1 MAKSITENTADWQR
15 RDKRYDAVMETREIK
30 ELDPNAP
37 LYEVVGTVAAFW
49 AAANVGYHLL
59 FPALGY
65 SLSYNLSP
73 VAIALYYF
81 AWSLVSFAY
90 FYRLFRSWAPS
101 TERLWL
107 YGAQSLAFAAT
118 IGALIYALSL
128 LPSLRGPALAPYT
141 DLLFVTPWY
150 FLPKAFEVL
159 MQQILITTLVLEF
172 YARFRSFSLTL
183 SAYAFTFVGAHIFLF
198 ALGSAPA
205 AYSLS
210 ITLWAAASTW
220 VFPYLLLRVKSGFV
234 YTYAI
239 HLTSYIILAAILRA
253 FPPSGYFGI

>member
-1 MAKSITENTADWQR
+1 MDTAELKD
-15 RDKRYDAVMETREIK
+15 
-30 ELDPNAP
+30 LDPKAP

-59 FPALGY
+59 FPTLGL
-65 SLSYNLSP
+65 SLSYNLSAVP
-73 VAIALYYF
+73 IAFYYL

-101 TERLWL
+101 AQRLWL
-107 YGAQSLAFAAT
+107 YGLQSLTFAAV
-118 IGALIYALSL
+118 IGVLIYALSF
-128 LPSLRGPALAPYT
+128 LPSLRGPVLAPYT

-198 ALGSAPA
+198 ALGQAPA

-220 VFPYLLLRVKSGFV
+220 VFPHLLLRVKSGFV

-239 HLTSYIILAAILRA
+239 HLTSYIVLAVLLHA
-253 FPPSGYFGI
+253 FPPPGYFGI

>member
-1 MAKSITENTADWQR
+1 MEKSISENSTDWQPHPEE
-15 RDKRYDAVMETREIK
+15 YYETMETRELRD
-30 ELDPNAP
+30 LDPQAP
-37 LYEVVGTVAAFW
+37 LHAVVGVVAAFW
-49 AAANVGYHLL
+49 AAANVGYYLL
-59 FPALGY
+59 FPAFGY
-65 SLSYNLSP
+65 SLDYNVSAVP
-73 VAIALYYF
+73 IAIYYF
-81 AWSLVSFAY
+81 AWSLVGFAY

-101 TERLWL
+101 PERLWL
-107 YGAQSLAFAAT
+107 YGLQSLTFAAA
-118 IGALIYALSL
+118 IGALIYTLSF
-128 LPSLRGPALAPYT
+128 LPSLRGPVLAPYT

-210 ITLWAAASTW
+210 ITLWAAASTL

-239 HLTSYIILAAILRA
+239 HLTSYTVLAVLLRA
-253 FPPSGYFGI
+253 FPPPGYFGI